1 MDAAGG
7 LFTRIAFPVEPLLF
21 FFVLCSKA
29 LTVQTQPVPMSLLCP
44 WADSQS
50 GSSSLV
56 LWPDTTEEGSSKGGV
71 D

>member
-1 MDAAGG
+1 M
-7 LFTRIAFPVEPLLF
+7 LLVAFLQELPFLWSLCFF
-21 FFVLCSKA
+21 FFVPCSKA
-29 LTVQTQPVPMSLLCP
+29 LTIQTQPVPVSLLCP

-56 LWPDTTEEGSSKGGV
+56 LWPDTTEEGSSKGSV